1 MSSTAAGARKLAKD
15 ALLFKEGDP
24 PDAMY
29 IVKSGRLAVVKVKQD
44 SEIILAEIGPG
55 GMVGEMAFFDNKP
68 RSATIKAIKD
78 SEVVALPYKSL
89 HAQFA
94 NFPEW
99 LKAIMRTVNSS
110 LRNANQRIKQLES
123 GMTENEV
130 FSSHNITKLIAI
142 LNFVGLRYGKETE
155 DKSGKLINGNI
166 LRNYTIQVFQEATH
180 KMQKL
185 SETLQSLGYAKV
197 NDTGE
202 GRIDVILL
210 KPDLLFGF
218 VEWYNDW
225 LFKRESDRFAVKDEQ
240 LKILKAILH
249 FAKKSEKSA
258 KGTCVINLT
267 AMQAGAEAELGYPVK
282 VEETIPFVQGGLMTE
297 HKAEASGL
305 TSTVVIDDIE
315 KITPYWEII
324 HTLKKVVR

>member
-1 MSSTAAGARKLAKD
+1 MSSTAAGPRKVAKD
-15 ALLFKEGDP
+15 GFLFKEGDL

-29 IVKSGRLAVVKVKQD
+29 IVKSGRLAVIKVKQD
-44 SEIILAEIGPG
+44 SEIVLAELGPG

-68 RSATIKAIKD
+68 RSATVKALRD

-89 HAQFA
+89 HAQFK

-123 GMTENEV
+123 GGVDNEL
-130 FSSHNITKLIAI
+130 FPPHTITKLTAI
-142 LNFVGLRYGKETE
+142 LNFVGMRYAKPTE
-155 DKSGKLINGNI
+155 DKTGVLINGNI

-185 SETLQSLGYAKV
+185 AEALQTLGYTKV
-197 NDTGE
+197 HDTGE

-210 KPDLLFGF
+210 KPDILFGF
-218 VEWYNDW
+218 TEWYNDW
-225 LFKRESDRFAVKDEQ
+225 LFKRESDRFEVKDEQ
-240 LKILKAILH
+240 LNVLKAILH
-249 FAKKSEKSA
+249 FAKKSEISA

-267 AMQAGAEAELGYPVK
+267 QMQSSSAAELGYSVK
-282 VEETIPFVQGGLMTE
+282 IEETIPFVQGGLMTE
-297 HKAEASGL
+297 HKTEASGL
-305 TSTVVIDDIE
+305 TSTVVLDDLE
-315 KITPYWEII
+315 KITPYWEIL
-324 HTLKKVVR
+324 HTLKKVQR